1 MSISSYIADAAIQ
14 SYDNVTISVGGT
26 SLNEDLRV
34 KINDL
39 ARKHN
44 GRFQFLG
51 YVPREKTIEL
61 TQKAHLGFYFMKPDT
76 RYWVKSSPNKI
87 FEYLVC
93 GTVPIVRA
101 NVDHADRLRECSL
114 IFNREDENEVIM
126 QAVLDLLDSPER
138 LKYYMSNARELSLDY
153 TWESVAC
160 RYIELYST
168 LLRPE
173 AAPSRPNPLPDISN
187 IRDYGYRSLFLHQ
200 DTLKER
206 TGNETYTSTDVGFR
220 LQFTPESNKLR
231 APRLSQTC
239 TTLARKGAGP
249 STVIHQ
255 GTVRAV
261 YPECR
266 SDGRG

>member
-1 MSISSYIADAAIQ
+1 MFPGSYTIVVPNYAASAVYNANAINTKIHSISRGEHIQAVYIGSLNNQVDRDVDLLLDIADAAIQ

-34 KINDL
+34 KINYL

-173 AAPSRPNPLPDISN
+173 AAPSRPNPLPDMKQ
-187 IRDYGYRSLFLHQ
+187 Y
-200 DTLKER
+200 
-206 TGNETYTSTDVGFR
+206 
-220 LQFTPESNKLR
+220 
-231 APRLSQTC
+231 
-239 TTLARKGAGP
+239 
-249 STVIHQ
+249 
-255 GTVRAV
+255 
-261 YPECR
+261 
-266 SDGRG
+266 